1 MSVFDDNEI
10 INDADKEYQ
19 KDLYKKIVHNC
30 NFKDR
35 YDIRKHKCE
44 KITGVDRYGQKLEIG
59 DYVLYTY
66 SNSSGAVC
74 GLMLGKISKISK
86 SSCTIST
93 EDNELYDE
101 SWASH
106 ILVENRN
113 LFKINDLSYIYES
126 SKIFESLNE

>member
-30 NFKDR
+30 NFKNK
-35 YDIRKHKCE
+35 YDIHKHKCE

-66 SNSSGAVC
+66 SNSSGTVC
-74 GLMLGKISKISK
+74 GLMLGKISKIDK
-86 SSCTIST
+86 SSCTVVM
-93 EDNELYDE
+93 EDVELYDKCW
-101 SWASH
+101 STQTT
-106 ILVENRN
+106 VKNRN
-113 LFKINDLSYIYES
+113 LFKINDLSHIYES
-126 SKIFESLNE
+126 SKIFEGLNE